1 MVTHSNILVQ
11 FCTLYCESDHVL
23 GIREVMWMPY
33 YNLRSLLTLI
43 LIHTLLI
50 LFMGFSRQE
59 YWSGLPFLP
68 DHLTCLLR
76 NLCGGQQ
83 QLELVMEQQCGSKLG
98 EEYVKAVYCHPAY
111 LTYMQSTSCE
121 ALGWMKHKLESWTVV
136 LEKTLESPLDFKEI
150 QPVHPK
156 GNQSWIFIG
165 RTDGEAETPILWPPD
180 GKNWLIG
187 KDPNAGKVCR
197 WEEKGMT
204 EDEVVGWYHQLNGRE
219 FE

>member
-11 FCTLYCESDHVL
+11 FCTLYWESDHVL
-23 GIREVMWMPY
+23 CIREVMWMPY

-43 LIHTLLI
+43 LTHTLLI

-59 YWSGLPFLP
+59 YWSGLPF
-68 DHLTCLLR
+68 HLTCLLR

-121 ALGWMKHKLESWTVV
+121 TLDWMKHKLESWTVV

-204 EDEVVGWYHQLNGRE
+204 EDEVVGWYHQLNGHE